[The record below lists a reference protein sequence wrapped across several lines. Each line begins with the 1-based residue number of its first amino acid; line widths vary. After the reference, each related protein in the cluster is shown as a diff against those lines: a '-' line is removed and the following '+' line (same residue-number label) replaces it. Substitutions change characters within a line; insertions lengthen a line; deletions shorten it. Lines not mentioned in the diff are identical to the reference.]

1 MQPTN
6 EQIQIQTYKVGKAE
20 TRTATNINFSS
31 IKAKWTCLI
40 YFLVGEDDH

>member
-20 TRTATNINFSS
+20 TRAATL
-31 IKAKWTCLI
+31 TLI
-40 YFLVGEDDH
+40 SLLSRQSGHVYFLVEEDDH